1 MPHISLKSNERV
13 MLSGK
18 TGAGKTYLARYITR
32 PIKRLVVL
40 DGKGTLSDWGLDP
53 WNHET
58 YRALVRG
65 EPMRVRVLAPV
76 GIDVQDFWDEI
87 LLACYNAGNLTI
99 YIDELYAV
107 CPPNK
112 APSNALFGVYTRGR
126 ELGIGV
132 WASTQRPV
140 WIPLV
145 ALSEAEHFF
154 MFRLQLTEDRQRL
167 AAFMG
172 REVMQTITDP
182 HGFYY
187 TYAQADRPEYIKQL
201 EIKEDK
207 TGKLLTTQN
216 KRTELTDQPRRRT
229 PAPVG
234 TLINRRQ

>member
-1 MPHISLKSNERV
+1 

-18 TGAGKTYLARYITR
+18 TGAGKTYLARYMTR
-32 PIKRLVVL
+32 PLKRLVVL
-40 DGKGTLSDWGLDP
+40 DGKGTLGDWNLDA

-65 EPMRVRVLAPV
+65 EPVRARVIPPV
-76 GIDVQDFWDEI
+76 GMDVLDFWDEV
-87 LLACYNAGNLTI
+87 LMACYNAGNLTI

-112 APSNALFGVYTRGR
+112 PPSNALFAVYTRGR
-126 ELGIGV
+126 ELGLGV

-154 MFRLQLTEDRQRL
+154 MFRLQLYEDRQRL
-167 AAFMG
+167 SAFMG
-172 REVMQTITDP
+172 RTVLNQIKDK

-187 TYAQADRPEYIKQL
+187 MQSEEDNPVYIRQL
-201 EIKEDK
+201 EVKEDK
-207 TGKLLTTQN
+207 TGKLLSIETTH
-216 KRTELTDQPRRRT
+216 KKPTDQNEPHRPYKLQGNIQTRR
-229 PAPVG
+229 
-234 TLINRRQ
+234 I